1 MNRLFKRFSALSLS
15 SLRSWTA
22 PLALLLACL
31 ASYALLIQRLG
42 FYWDD
47 WPINWIAARLGPA
60 GLARYFSTNRPYWGM
75 LYQLT
80 TSMLGSVPWH
90 WQVFAIFWRWMTGV
104 ALWGLVRLAWPRQS
118 QAAAWAA
125 LLFVVYP
132 GFEQQFI
139 SLVYSHFFIVL
150 TVFLV
155 SLGCT
160 LLALR
165 RPRWFWPLTVLALLL
180 SFINLIT
187 MEYFFLLELVRP
199 ALIWIVLSET
209 VPDRHQRLKQAFKV
223 WLPYLLLFI
232 ALVVWRAFFFR
243 FQTQN
248 YRPKILEQ
256 LKAQPL
262 QAVLALLGRIAGDL
276 WLTTFAAWGKVF
288 QLPDPA
294 LLGGRTTQVYAL
306 IVVAAAALLGLYV
319 SAVKNRPS
327 DEGTAPSRNGS
338 QPGLQRGAQPGSQ
351 RGAQRAWAWP
361 CLLTGLL
368 ALLLAGWPFWLTQ
381 IPVGLSFPNDR
392 FTLSFMLG
400 STLFITGLLGLLP
413 LPHWSKV
420 VMLGVLLGLAIGMQ
434 FQVANAYRRDW
445 ATQKAL
451 FWQLA
456 WRMPQLKPGT
466 TLLFNDLPVR
476 YFSDNSLTAP
486 LNWIFDSRPD
496 QSGQFPDP
504 TGMQMGYMLYF
515 PSLRLGTG
523 LPSLQPGQAI
533 TQDYLASEF
542 NGSTS
547 QMIALNYIP
556 PACVRVLDP
565 DLDPFNTMLPTRM
578 RESAAVS
585 TTQPVQDAPPGQA
598 ALPEAQIFGAE
609 PAHSSWCYYFEKA
622 DLARQLGDWAK
633 VASLGDQ
640 AFGQTDYPNDPSE
653 RLVFIEG
660 YAHTGNWQRAHE
672 ISQEARQVTA
682 AMQPML
688 CRLWQRIDESTPST
702 PAKTTTLQSVHKE
715 LQCP

>member
-1 MNRLFKRFSALSLS
+1 MNRLFKRFSALSLPD
-15 SLRSWTA
+15 WTA

-31 ASYALLIQRLG
+31 SAYALLIPRLG

-75 LYQLT
+75 LYQVT
-80 TSMLGSVPWH
+80 TSVLGSVPWH
-90 WQVFAIFWRWMTGV
+90 WQVFAIFWRWMAGV
-104 ALWGLVRLAWPRQS
+104 VLWGLLRLAWPRQS
-118 QAAAWAA
+118 HAAVWAG

-150 TVFLV
+150 TAFLA

-165 RPRWFWPLTVLALLL
+165 RPRLRWPLTILALLL
-180 SFINLIT
+180 SFANLIT

-199 ALIWIVLSET
+199 ALIWIVLSDT
-209 VPDRHQRLKQAFKV
+209 IPDRRQRLRQAFKV
-223 WLPYLLLFI
+223 WLPYLLLFV
-232 ALVVWRAFFFR
+232 AMAAWRAFFFR

-248 YRPKILEQ
+248 YQPHILEQ

-262 QAVLALLGRIAGDL
+262 QAMAALLARIAGDL
-276 WLTTFAAWGKVF
+276 WMTTFAAWGKVF

-294 LLGGRTTQVYAL
+294 VLGGRTTQVYAL
-306 IVVAAAALLGLYV
+306 IVVAAAALGALYLL
-319 SAVKNRPS
+319 AVKTKEDSAARS
-327 DEGTAPSRNGS
+327 ERSR
-338 QPGLQRGAQPGSQ
+338 RGAPRGS
-351 RGAQRAWAWP
+351 QRAWAWP

-413 LPHWSKV
+413 LPHWSKAV
-420 VMLGVLLGLAIGMQ
+420 TLSVLLGLAIGMQ

-486 LNWIFDSRPD
+486 LNWIFDSSPD
-496 QSGQFPDP
+496 GSGYWPDHSGQPMAF
-504 TGMQMGYMLYF
+504 MLYF

-523 LPSLQPGQAI
+523 LPSLQPGQPI
-533 TQDYLASEF
+533 NQDYLAADFS
-542 NGSTS
+542 GSTS
-547 QMIALNYIP
+547 QMIALNYVP

-565 DLDPFNTMLPTRM
+565 DLDPFNVMLPTRM
-578 RESAAVS
+578 REAAAVS
-585 TTQPVQDAPPGQA
+585 TTQPVHEAPPGQA
-598 ALPEAQIFGAE
+598 AHPDEQIFGAE
-609 PAHSSWCYYFEKA
+609 PAHSGWCYYFEKA
-622 DLARQLGDWAK
+622 DLARQLGDWQQ

-640 AFGQTDYPNDPSE
+640 AFRQTDYPNDPSE

-660 YAHTGNWQRAHE
+660 YAHAGNWQRAHE
-672 ISQEARQVTA
+672 LSQETRQVTA

-688 CRLWQRIDESTPST
+688 CRLWQRIDGATPSS
-702 PAKTTTLQSVHKE
+702 PEKTATLQSVLSE
-715 LQCP
+715 LKCP

>member
-1 MNRLFKRFSALSLS
+1 MNRLFRRISALSL
-15 SLRSWTA
+15 LPWTA

-31 ASYALLIQRLG
+31 ASYALLIPRLG

-75 LYQLT
+75 IYQLT
-80 TSMLGSVPWH
+80 TSLLGSQPWH
-90 WQVFAIFWRWMTGV
+90 WQVFALFWRWMAGV
-104 ALWGLVRLAWPRQS
+104 TLWGLLRLTWPRQA

-150 TVFLV
+150 TAFLA
-155 SLGCT
+155 SLACT

-165 RPRWFWPLTVLALLL
+165 RPGGRLSWLLTTLALLL
-180 SFINLIT
+180 SFVNLIT

-209 VPDRHQRLKQAFKV
+209 ISDRRQRLRQAFKV
-223 WLPYLLLFI
+223 WLPYLLLFA
-232 ALVVWRAFFFR
+232 ALAAWRAFFFR

-248 YRPKILEQ
+248 YQPQIFEQ
-256 LKAQPL
+256 LKTQPF
-262 QAVLALLGRIAGDL
+262 QAIAALLGRIVVDL
-276 WLTTFAAWGKVF
+276 WMTTFAAWGKVF
-288 QLPDPA
+288 DLPDPA
-294 LLGGRTTQVYAL
+294 VLGGRTTQVYAL
-306 IVVAAAALLGLYV
+306 IVLAGAAFLALYLVAAKGGED
-319 SAVKNRPS
+319 SSPRS
-327 DEGTAPSRNGS
+327 W
-338 QPGLQRGAQPGSQ
+338 
-351 RGAQRAWAWP
+351 RGAQRSWALP

-381 IPVGLSFPNDR
+381 IPVGLTFPNDR

-413 LPHWSKV
+413 LPSWSKV
-420 VMLGVLLGLAIGMQ
+420 LTLGVLLGLAIGLQ
-434 FQVANAYRRDW
+434 FQAANAYRRDW

-451 FWQLA
+451 FWQLS

-486 LNWIFDSRPD
+486 LNWIYAGDN
-496 QSGQFPDP
+496 SGE
-504 TGMQMGYMLYF
+504 QMSFMLYF
-515 PSLRLGTG
+515 PSLRLGSG
-523 LPSLQPGQAI
+523 LPSLQPGLPI
-533 TQDYLASEF
+533 TQDYLAADFS
-542 NGSTS
+542 GSTS
-547 QMIALNYIP
+547 QMIALNYVP
-556 PACVRVLDP
+556 PACLRMLDP
-565 DLDPFNTMLPTRM
+565 DLDPLNIMLPGRM
-578 RESAAVS
+578 REAAEVS
-585 TTQPVQDAPPGQA
+585 TTQPVEDAAPGQA
-598 ALPEAQIFGAE
+598 ARPDEKIFGAE
-609 PAHSSWCYYFEKA
+609 PAHSGWCYYFEKA
-622 DLARQLGDWAK
+622 DLARQEGDWSQ

-640 AFGQTDYPNDPSE
+640 AFSQPDYPNDPSE

-660 YAHTGNWQRAHE
+660 YAHTGNWERARQL
-672 ISQEARQVTA
+672 SQETRRVTA

-688 CRLWQRIDESTPST
+688 CRLWQRIDGATPTS
-702 PAKTTTLQSVHKE
+702 PEKSVTLQAVRSE

>member
-1 MNRLFKRFSALSLS
+1 MNRLFKRLSGC
-15 SLRSWTA
+15 SLPVWTA
-22 PLALLLACL
+22 PLALLLACIL
-31 ASYALLIQRLG
+31 SYALLISRLG

-75 LYQLT
+75 LYQAT
-80 TSMLGSVPWH
+80 TSVLGSLPWH
-90 WQVFAIFWRWMTGV
+90 WQVFAIFWRWMAGV
-104 ALWGLVRLAWPRQS
+104 ALWAMLRLAWPRQS
-118 QAAAWAA
+118 HVALWAA

-139 SLVYSHFFIVL
+139 SLVYSHFFIIL
-150 TVFLV
+150 TAFLA

-165 RPRWFWPLTVLALLL
+165 LRSRRWRLPLTILALLL
-180 SFINLIT
+180 SFVNLIT

-199 ALIWIVLSET
+199 ALIWIVLSDT
-209 VPDRHQRLKQAFKV
+209 LPDRRRRLKQALNA
-223 WLPYLLLFI
+223 WLPYLLLFV
-232 ALVVWRAFFFR
+232 ALVIWRAFFFR

-248 YRPKILEQ
+248 YQPKILDQ
-256 LKAQPL
+256 LKAQPF
-262 QAVLALLGRIAGDL
+262 QTLANLLGVITGDL

-294 LLGGRTTQVYAL
+294 VLGGRTTQVYAL
-306 IVVAAAALLGLYV
+306 IVVVAAAVLALYLL
-319 SAVKNRPS
+319 AVKTRHPDDAS
-327 DEGTAPSRNGS
+327 APSRRGS
-338 QPGLQRGAQPGSQ
+338 QC
-351 RGAQRAWAWP
+351 AWAWP

-368 ALLLAGWPFWLTQ
+368 AMALAGWPFWLTQ

-413 LPHWSKV
+413 LPHWSKAV
-420 VMLGVLLGLAIGMQ
+420 TLGVLLGLAIGLQ

-456 WRMPQLKPGT
+456 WRMPQLEPGT

-486 LNWIFDSRPD
+486 LNWIFDTRPED
-496 QSGQFPDP
+496 H
-504 TGMQMGYMLYF
+504 TGTQMGYMLYF

-523 LPSLQPGQAI
+523 LPSLQPGQPI
-533 TQDYLASEF
+533 NQDYLATEF
-542 NGSTS
+542 SGSTS
-547 QMIALNYIP
+547 QMVALNYVP

-565 DLDPFNTMLPTRM
+565 DLDPLNSMLPTRM
-578 RESAAVS
+578 REAAAVS
-585 TTQPVQDAPPGQA
+585 TTQPVHDAPADRA
-598 ALPEAQIFGAE
+598 AHPEAQIFGPE
-609 PAHSSWCYYFEKA
+609 PAHSGWCYYFEKA

-640 AFGQTDYPNDPSE
+640 AFSQSDYPNDPSE

-672 ISQEARQVTA
+672 LTRETRQITA

-688 CRLWQRIDESTPST
+688 CRLWQRIGEATPSSSE
-702 PAKTTTLQSVHKE
+702 KTAALQTVRTE

>member
-1 MNRLFKRFSALSLS
+1 MLMNRLFKRISALALP
-15 SLRSWTA
+15 SWTA
-22 PLALLLACL
+22 PLALLIACL
-31 ASYALLIQRLG
+31 ASYALLITRLG

-75 LYQLT
+75 IYQVT
-80 TSMLGSVPWH
+80 TSLLGSLPWR
-90 WQVFAIFWRWMTGV
+90 WQVFAIFWRWTAGV
-104 ALWGLVRLAWPRQS
+104 TLWGLLRLVWPRQS

-150 TVFLV
+150 TAFLA
-155 SLGCT
+155 SLLCT

-165 RPRWFWPLTVLALLL
+165 RPRWRWSWLLTVLALLL
-180 SFINLIT
+180 SFANLIT

-199 ALIWIVLSET
+199 VLIWIVLMET
-209 VPDRHQRLKQAFKV
+209 IPNRRQRLVQVFKI
-223 WLPYLLLFI
+223 WLPYLLLF
-232 ALVVWRAFFFR
+232 AAMATWRAFFFR

-248 YRPKILEQ
+248 YQPKIFEQ
-256 LKAQPL
+256 LKIQPF
-262 QAVLALLGRIAGDL
+262 QVLAALLGRIAADL

-288 QLPDPA
+288 RLPDPA
-294 LLGGRTTQVYAL
+294 VLGGRTTQVYAM
-306 IVVAAAALLGLYV
+306 IVVLGAALLGLYLAAIK
-319 SAVKNRPS
+319 SGENAS
-327 DEGTAPSRNGS
+327 SRT
-338 QPGLQRGAQPGSQ
+338 R
-351 RGAQRAWAWP
+351 RGAQRSWAWP

-392 FTLSFMLG
+392 FTLSFMVG

-413 LPHWSKV
+413 LPHWSK
-420 VMLGVLLGLAIGMQ
+420 MLTLGVLLGLAIGLQ
-434 FQVANAYRRDW
+434 FQAANAYRRDW

-451 FWQLA
+451 FWQLS
-456 WRMPQLKPGT
+456 WRIPQLKPGT

-476 YFSDNSLTAP
+476 FFSDNSLTAP
-486 LNWIFDSRPD
+486 LNWIYAAGNS
-496 QSGQFPDP
+496 SA
-504 TGMQMGYMLYF
+504 QMSFMLYF
-515 PSLRLGTG
+515 PSLRLGSG
-523 LPSLQPGQAI
+523 LPSLQPGQLI
-533 TQDYLASEF
+533 TQDYLAANFS
-542 NGSTS
+542 GSTS
-547 QMIALNYIP
+547 QMIALNYVP

-565 DLDPFNTMLPTRM
+565 DLDPLNIMLPTRM
-578 RESAAVS
+578 REAAAVS
-585 TTQPVQDAPPGQA
+585 TNQPIQDAAPGQA
-598 ALPEAQIFGAE
+598 VHPDENIFGAE

-622 DLARQLGDWAK
+622 DLARQQGDWPH

-640 AFGQTDYPNDPSE
+640 AFSQTDYPNDPSE

-660 YAHTGNWQRAHE
+660 YAHTGNWKRARQL
-672 ISQEARQVTA
+672 SQETRQITA

-688 CRLWQRIDESTPST
+688 CRLWQRIDGTTPSS
-702 PAKTTTLQSVHKE
+702 PEKTATLQAVRAE

>member
-1 MNRLFKRFSALSLS
+1 MNRLFKRFSAFSLPG
-15 SLRSWTA
+15 WTA

-75 LYQLT
+75 LYQVT
-80 TSMLGSVPWH
+80 TSLLGSVPWR
-90 WQVFAIFWRWMTGV
+90 WQVFAIFWRWMAGV
-104 ALWGLVRLAWPRQS
+104 ALWGLLRLAWPRQS
-118 QAAAWAA
+118 QVAVWAA

-150 TVFLV
+150 TVFLA

-160 LLALR
+160 LLACR
-165 RPRWFWPLTVLALLL
+165 RGQRRWFWPLTTLALLL
-180 SFINLIT
+180 SFVNLIT

-209 VPDRHQRLKQAFKV
+209 VPDRRQRLKQAFKV
-223 WLPYLLLFI
+223 WLPYLLLFA
-232 ALVVWRAFFFR
+232 ALVIWRAFFFR

-248 YRPKILEQ
+248 YQPKILEQ
-256 LKAQPL
+256 LKAQPF
-262 QAVLALLGRIAGDL
+262 QALVALLGRIAGDL

-294 LLGGRTTQVYAL
+294 VLGGRTTQVYAL
-306 IVVAAAALLGLYV
+306 IAVAAAALLVLYL
-319 SAVKNRPS
+319 SAIKNGH
-327 DEGTAPSRNGS
+327 DESLAPSRRGS
-338 QPGLQRGAQPGSQ
+338 QHVAQRGSQ
-351 RGAQRAWAWP
+351 RGVQRAWAWP

-413 LPHWSKV
+413 LPYWSKIV
-420 VMLGVLLGLAIGMQ
+420 TLGVLLGLAIGMQ

-496 QSGQFPDP
+496 GSGFWPDQAG
-504 TGMQMGYMLYF
+504 TQMGYMLYF

-523 LPSLQPGQAI
+523 LPSLQPGQPI
-533 TQDYLASEF
+533 TQDYLATDFS
-542 NGSTS
+542 GSTS
-547 QMIALNYIP
+547 QMIALNYVP

-565 DLDPFNTMLPTRM
+565 DLDPLNSMLPTRM

-585 TTQPVQDAPPGQA
+585 TTQPVLDAAPGQA
-598 ALPEAQIFGAE
+598 AHPDAQIFGAE
-609 PAHSSWCYYFEKA
+609 PAHSSWCYFFEKA
-622 DLARQLGDWAK
+622 DLARQLGDWAQ

-640 AFGQTDYPNDPSE
+640 AFSQTDYPNDPSE

-660 YAHTGNWQRAHE
+660 YAHTGNWPRAHDLTR
-672 ISQEARQVTA
+672 EARQVTA

-702 PAKTTTLQSVHKE
+702 PPQTTTHPSVRTE

>member
-1 MNRLFKRFSALSLS
+1 MIRLIKRFSALSLPA
-15 SLRSWTA
+15 WTV

-75 LYQLT
+75 IYQLT
-80 TSMLGSVPWH
+80 TSLLGSVPWR
-90 WQVFAIFWRWMTGV
+90 WQLFAIFWRWVAGV
-104 ALWGLVRLAWPRQS
+104 ALWGLLRLVWPRQS
-118 QAAAWAA
+118 YVAAWAA

-139 SLVYSHFFIVL
+139 SLVYSHFFIIL
-150 TVFLV
+150 AAFLA

-160 LLALR
+160 LLALD
-165 RPRWFWPLTVLALLL
+165 RPRWRWLWTFLALLL
-180 SFINLIT
+180 SFVNLIT

-199 ALIWIVLSET
+199 ALVWIVLSET
-209 VPDRHQRLKQAFKV
+209 ISDRRQRLKQAIKI
-223 WLPYLLLFI
+223 WLPYFLLFI
-232 ALVVWRAFFFR
+232 GLAAWRAFFFR

-248 YRPKILEQ
+248 YQPHILDQ

-262 QAVLALLGRIAGDL
+262 QAIVTLLSTIAGDL

-288 QLPDPA
+288 TLPDPA
-294 LLGGRTTQVYAL
+294 VLGGRTTQVYAL
-306 IVVAAAALLGLYV
+306 IAVLAAILLGLYL
-319 SAVKNRPS
+319 ALVKPVE
-327 DEGTAPSRNGS
+327 DT
-338 QPGLQRGAQPGSQ
+338 PGDSGRFRRRLGG
-351 RGAQRAWAWP
+351 WAWP

-368 ALLLAGWPFWLTQ
+368 GLLLAGWPFWLTQ

-420 VMLGVLLGLAIGMQ
+420 ATLGVLLGLAVGMQ
-434 FQVANAYRRDW
+434 FQVANAFRRDW

-451 FWQLA
+451 FWQLS
-456 WRMPQLKPGT
+456 WRIPQLEPGT

-476 YFSDNSLTAP
+476 FFSDNSLTAP
-486 LNWIFDSRPD
+486 LNWIYGGANTSAA
-496 QSGQFPDP
+496 
-504 TGMQMGYMLYF
+504 QMSYMLYF

-523 LPSLQPGQAI
+523 LPSLDPGQPI
-533 TQDYLASEF
+533 NQDYLAADFS
-542 NGSTS
+542 GSTS
-547 QMIALNYIP
+547 QMIALNYVP

-565 DLDPFNTMLPTRM
+565 DLDPFNVMLPVRL
-578 RESAAVS
+578 REAAAVS
-585 TTQPVQDAPPGQA
+585 TTRPVQPAAAGQA
-598 ALPEAQIFGAE
+598 AHPTEQIFGPE
-609 PAHSSWCYYFEKA
+609 PAHSGWCYYFEKA
-622 DLARQLGDWAK
+622 DLARQLGDWSQ

-640 AFGQTDYPNDPSE
+640 AFKQTDYPNDPSE

-660 YAHTGNWQRAHE
+660 YAHTGNWTRARQL
-672 ISQEARQVTA
+672 SQETRQITD

-688 CRLWQRIDESTPST
+688 CRLWQRIDDTV
-702 PAKTTTLQSVHKE
+702 PASPDKTAALQAVRSE
-715 LQCP
+715 LQCR

>member
-1 MNRLFKRFSALSLS
+1 MNRLFKRISALNLPSVS
-15 SLRSWTA
+15 SLPSWTV

-31 ASYALLIQRLG
+31 ASYALLISRLG

-47 WPINWIAARLGPA
+47 WPIEWIAARLGPA
-60 GLARYFSTNRPYWGM
+60 GLARYFATNRPYWGM
-75 LYQLT
+75 LYQVT
-80 TSMLGSVPWH
+80 TSVLGSAPWR
-90 WQVFAIFWRWMTGV
+90 WQAFAIFWRWMAGV
-104 ALWGLVRLAWPRQS
+104 ALWGLFRLAWPRHS
-118 QAAAWAA
+118 HAAVWAA

-139 SLVYSHFFIVL
+139 SFVYSHFFIVL
-150 TVFLV
+150 TAFLA

-165 RPRWFWPLTVLALLL
+165 VRSRRWRWLLTVLALLL
-180 SFINLIT
+180 SFVNLIT
-187 MEYFFLLELVRP
+187 MEYFFLLELIRP
-199 ALIWIVLSET
+199 ALIWVVLSET
-209 VPDRHQRLKQAFKV
+209 VPDRRRRLKQAFKV
-223 WLPYLLLFI
+223 WLPYLLLFVG
-232 ALVVWRAFFFR
+232 LVVWRAFFFR

-248 YRPKILEQ
+248 YQPKILDQ
-256 LKAQPL
+256 LKAQPIQTL
-262 QAVLALLGRIAGDL
+262 AALLGRIAGDL

-294 LLGGRTTQVYAL
+294 VLGGRTTQVYAL
-306 IVVAAAALLGLYV
+306 IVMAGALLLALYLLF
-319 SAVKNRPS
+319 VKTRHPAAP
-327 DEGTAPSRNGS
+327 APSRHGVE
-338 QPGLQRGAQPGSQ
+338 
-351 RGAQRAWAWP
+351 RAWAWP

-413 LPHWSKV
+413 LPHWSKAV
-420 VMLGVLLGLAIGMQ
+420 TLGVLLGLAIGMQ

-456 WRMPQLKPGT
+456 WRMPQLDPGT

-486 LNWIFDSRPD
+486 LNWIFDNRPD
-496 QSGQFPDP
+496 GSGYWPDP
-504 TGMQMGYMLYF
+504 GGQPMGYMLYF

-523 LPSLQPGQAI
+523 LPSLQPGLPI
-533 TQDYLASEF
+533 TQDYLATEF
-542 NGSTS
+542 TGSTS

-565 DLDPFNTMLPTRM
+565 DLDPVNVMLPIRM
-578 RESAAVS
+578 REAAAVS
-585 TTQPVQDAPPGQA
+585 TTQPVHDVPPGAQA
-598 ALPEAQIFGAE
+598 AHPVEQIFGAE
-609 PAHSSWCYYFEKA
+609 PAHSGWCYFFEKA
-622 DLARQLGDWAK
+622 DLARQQGDWAQ

-640 AFGQTDYPNDPSE
+640 AFNQTDYPNDPSE

-660 YAHTGNWQRAHE
+660 YAHTGNWQRAHDLSRE
-672 ISQEARQVTA
+672 TRQVTD

-688 CRLWQRIDESTPST
+688 CRLWQRIDGST
-702 PAKTTTLQSVHKE
+702 PASAAKSTTLQSVRAE
-715 LQCP
+715 LLCPKD

>member
-1 MNRLFKRFSALSLS
+1 MNRLFKRISTVRVPA
-15 SLRSWTA
+15 WTA
-22 PLALLLACL
+22 PLALLLACIL
-31 ASYALLIQRLG
+31 SYALLISRLG

-47 WPINWIAARLGPA
+47 WPINWIAARLGLA

-75 LYQLT
+75 LYQVT
-80 TSMLGSVPWH
+80 TSILGSVPWH
-90 WQVFAIFWRWMTGV
+90 WQVFAIFWRWMAGV
-104 ALWGLVRLAWPRQS
+104 ALWALLRQAWPRQS
-118 QAAAWAA
+118 HAALWAA

-150 TVFLV
+150 TAFLS
-155 SLGCT
+155 SLLCT

-165 RPRWFWPLTVLALLL
+165 MRGRPRWRWTLTVLALLL
-180 SFINLIT
+180 SFVNLIT

-209 VPDRHQRLKQAFKV
+209 VPDRRQRLKQAFKV
-223 WLPYLLLFI
+223 WLPYLLLFV
-232 ALVVWRAFFFR
+232 ALVIWRAFFFR

-248 YRPKILEQ
+248 YQPKILEQ
-256 LKAQPL
+256 LKAQPFQTL
-262 QAVLALLGRIAGDL
+262 AALLGRIAGDL

-294 LLGGRTTQVYAL
+294 VLGGRTTQVYAL
-306 IVVAAAALLGLYV
+306 VAAASAAVLALYLSAARPGLED
-319 SAVKNRPS
+319 AP
-327 DEGTAPSRNGS
+327 APSR
-338 QPGLQRGAQPGSQ
+338 

-413 LPHWSKV
+413 LPNWSKV
-420 VMLGVLLGLAIGMQ
+420 ITLGVLLGLAIGMQ

-451 FWQLA
+451 FWQLS
-456 WRMPQLKPGT
+456 WRIPELKPGT

-486 LNWIFDSRPD
+486 LNWIFNSSPEQFARP
-496 QSGQFPDP
+496 
-504 TGMQMGYMLYF
+504 MAYMLYF

-523 LPSLQPGQAI
+523 LPSLQPGQPI
-533 TQDYLASEF
+533 TQDYLAAEF
-542 NGSTS
+542 TGSTS
-547 QMIALNYIP
+547 QMVALNYVP

-565 DLDPFNTMLPTRM
+565 DLDPLNSMLPTRM
-578 RESAAVS
+578 REAAAVS
-585 TTQPVQDAPPGQA
+585 TTLPVQDAPPDQA
-598 ALPEAQIFGAE
+598 AHPDEQIFGAE
-609 PAHSSWCYYFEKA
+609 PAHSGWCYFFEKA
-622 DLARQLGDWAK
+622 DLARQSGDWAQ

-640 AFGQTDYPNDPSE
+640 AFAQTDYPNDPSE

-660 YAHTGNWQRAHE
+660 YAHTGNWARAHSLTRE
-672 ISQEARQVTA
+672 TRQITA

-688 CRLWQRIDESTPST
+688 CRLWQRADESTPSS
-702 PAKTTTLQSVHKE
+702 PAKAATLQSVRAE
-715 LQCP
+715 LQCPKD

>member
-1 MNRLFKRFSALSLS
+1 MNRLFRRISGLSLPS
-15 SLRSWTA
+15 VPSWTT

-31 ASYALLIQRLG
+31 LSYALLIPRLG

-75 LYQLT
+75 LYQVT
-80 TSMLGSVPWH
+80 TSVLGSLPWH
-90 WQVFAIFWRWMTGV
+90 WQVFAIFWRWMAGV
-104 ALWGLVRLAWPRQS
+104 ALWAMLRLAWPRQS
-118 QAAAWAA
+118 HAAVWAA

-150 TVFLV
+150 TAFLA
-155 SLGCT
+155 SLWCT

-165 RPRWFWPLTVLALLL
+165 LRRRRWFWPLTILALLL
-180 SFINLIT
+180 SFVNLIT

-209 VPDRHQRLKQAFKV
+209 IPDRRRRLTQVFKV
-223 WLPYLLLFI
+223 WLPYLLLFA

-248 YRPKILEQ
+248 YQPRILEQ
-256 LKAQPL
+256 LKVQPI
-262 QAVLALLGRIAGDL
+262 QTLASLLGRIAGDL

-294 LLGGRTTQVYAL
+294 VLGGRTTQVYAL
-306 IVVAAAALLGLYV
+306 IAVAGALVGALYV
-319 SAVKNRPS
+319 LVVKTNY
-327 DEGTAPSRNGS
+327 DSR
-338 QPGLQRGAQPGSQ
+338 

-368 ALLLAGWPFWLTQ
+368 AMVLAGWPFWLTQ

-413 LPHWSKV
+413 LPYWSKAV
-420 VMLGVLLGLAIGMQ
+420 TLGVLLGLAIGMQ
-434 FQVANAYRRDW
+434 FQAANAYRRDW

-456 WRMPQLKPGT
+456 WRMPQLQPGT

-496 QSGQFPDP
+496 GSGYWPDGSGYWPDP
-504 TGMQMGYMLYF
+504 SGKPMAYMLYF

-523 LPSLQPGQAI
+523 LPSLQPGQPI
-533 TQDYLASEF
+533 NQDYLATEF
-542 NGSTS
+542 SGSTS
-547 QMIALNYIP
+547 QMIALNYVP

-565 DLDPFNTMLPTRM
+565 DLDPLNSMLPARM
-578 RESAAVS
+578 REAAAVS
-585 TTQPVQDAPPGQA
+585 TTQPVHDEPPALA
-598 ALPEAQIFGAE
+598 AHPDEQIFGAE
-609 PAHSSWCYYFEKA
+609 PAHSGWCYYFEKA
-622 DLARQLGDWAK
+622 DLARQLGDWPQ

-640 AFGQTDYPNDPSE
+640 AFSQSDYPNDPSE
-653 RLVFIEG
+653 RLLFIEG
-660 YAHTGNWQRAHE
+660 YAHTANWQRAHALTRE
-672 ISQEARQVTA
+672 TRQITA

-702 PAKTTTLQSVHKE
+702 PAKTATLQSVRAE